1 MCLLTD
7 RGILMTKGSGHGGVL
22 GHGNEVQL
30 WASFEWYFIM
40 VKTDVLVY
48 PKNEANPS
56 REFQELNRK
65 RVIHSARRS
74 PLTS

>member
-1 MCLLTD
+1 
-7 RGILMTKGSGHGGVL
+7 
-22 GHGNEVQL
+22 
-30 WASFEWYFIM
+30 M

-65 RVIHSARRS
+65 RVIHSVRRC
-74 PLTS
+74 PLPSLQWRNGLVQGQHLFCAPKFYTMLPNY